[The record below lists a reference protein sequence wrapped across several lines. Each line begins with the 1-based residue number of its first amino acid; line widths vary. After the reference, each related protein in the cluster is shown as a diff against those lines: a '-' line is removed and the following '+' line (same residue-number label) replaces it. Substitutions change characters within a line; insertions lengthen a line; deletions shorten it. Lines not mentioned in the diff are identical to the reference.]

1 MTTESCGLFFRF
13 SRHAVLP
20 LLAAAFVASAV
31 WSGNTA
37 AAEKKAGEQ
46 QSGAQQIALTEKL
59 IEQFIM
65 AHGELNPLLDK
76 LGAAGDKGD
85 SQLEA
90 AGQAAAKKYG
100 FKDLDEYEDVEHSI
114 LMVLHGTDSKTT
126 QYSDPIAAIK
136 AEIAEVQADKKISE
150 ADRNKELEDLNNE
163 LSRLEP
169 VKYPENIKLVLK
181 YFDRL
186 DKLFPLKSQQK

>member
-1 MTTESCGLFFRF
+1 MTTKSCGLFFRF
-13 SRHAVLP
+13 SRRGTLP
-20 LLAAAFVASAV
+20 LLAAALVASAV

-37 AAEKKAGEQ
+37 AAEKKAGAQ
-46 QSGAQQIALTEKL
+46 QGGAQQIALTGKL
-59 IEQFIM
+59 IEQFIK

-76 LGAAGDKGD
+76 LGASGDKGD
-85 SQLEA
+85 PKLEA
-90 AGQAAAKKYG
+90 AGEAAAKKYG

-114 LMVLHGTDSKTT
+114 LMVMHGIDSKTR
-126 QYSDPIAAIK
+126 QYTDPVASIK

-150 ADRNKELEDLNNE
+150 ADRKKELEDLNNE

-181 YFDRL
+181 YFDQL